1 MQVNIQSPLLT
12 GTVFVDLDN
21 LGCSTVVSLLTTYE
35 TALTHSGN
43 KGEKIYMKDK
53 VSKITI

>member
-43 KGEKIYMKDK
+43 KGEKKIYERQ
-53 VSKITI
+53 SQ